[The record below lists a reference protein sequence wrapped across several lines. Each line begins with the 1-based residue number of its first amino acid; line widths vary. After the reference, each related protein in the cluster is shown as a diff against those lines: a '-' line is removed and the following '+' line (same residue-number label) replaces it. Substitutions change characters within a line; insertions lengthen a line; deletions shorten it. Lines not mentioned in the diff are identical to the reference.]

1 MKMKERIISFVN
13 QCIRVLKIM
22 KKPSLEEIKLTIKI
36 TLLGMTIIGAIGYL
50 IFAIFVLL
58 SNYGIIRM

>member
-1 MKMKERIISFVN
+1 MKMKEKIISFVN

>member
-1 MKMKERIISFVN
+1 MGMKEKIISFVN

-36 TLLGMTIIGAIGYL
+36 TLLGMTLIGAIGYL